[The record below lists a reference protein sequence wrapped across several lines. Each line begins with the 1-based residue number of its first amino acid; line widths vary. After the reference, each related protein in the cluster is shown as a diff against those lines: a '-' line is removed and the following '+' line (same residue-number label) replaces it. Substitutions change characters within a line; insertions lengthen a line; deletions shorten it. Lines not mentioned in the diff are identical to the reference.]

1 MDRVAKMLKH
11 SNDYL
16 PNLGRNIYFKFVVTL
31 PTIYVGCLGFSNFIS
46 LTLLQSIIIIKLYE
60 IISVAL
66 SMNSDNQCG
75 RKENPFCH
83 LLIECTFFNLVN

>member
-31 PTIYVGCLGFSNFIS
+31 PTIYVGCLGFSNFIFS
-46 LTLLQSIIIIKLYE
+46 NTSPIDY
-60 IISVAL
+60 
-66 SMNSDNQCG
+66 DN
-75 RKENPFCH
+75 
-83 LLIECTFFNLVN
+83 